1 MKTNKKNMIE
11 VDEYN
16 EDKNDVGKN
25 EMEFFEVHHQIAIG
39 NKTNKEFMK
48 TKNKKISISKL
59 ESIFLTKK

>member
-39 NKTNKEFMK
+39 NKINKEFMK
-48 TKNKKISISKL
+48 TKKNKHFK
-59 ESIFLTKK
+59 T